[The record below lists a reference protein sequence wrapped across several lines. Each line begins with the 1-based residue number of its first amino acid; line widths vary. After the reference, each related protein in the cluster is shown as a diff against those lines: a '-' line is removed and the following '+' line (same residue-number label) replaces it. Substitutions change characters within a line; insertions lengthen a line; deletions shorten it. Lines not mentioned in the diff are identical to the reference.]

1 VKKIILILNQN
12 FFLEFFSINNLILSI
27 KSMTKK
33 LLSPFQIIYLPVYLN
48 YIKEVI
54 LYPKLTLYEI

>member
-1 VKKIILILNQN
+1 MKKIILILNQN